1 MFSDIIK
8 LAYPKTLLRFYEKM
22 IDIYIYIFNRSM
34 PPEDT
39 CIFTSGGP
47 AGVLW
52 ELKTSDDSLPG
63 KNSRMAEVKE
73 LAYSR
78 LQQEL
83 LKAQLVTHIS

>member
-1 MFSDIIK
+1 
-8 LAYPKTLLRFYEKM
+8 
-22 IDIYIYIFNRSM
+22 M

-83 LKAQLVTHIS
+83 LKAQLVTLILNAKCLCELIFWNCVAMKVLCSSIFILYLC